1 LRLTNAPARSLVA
14 FAAVFPVSDVLRS
27 LDFCLGRLGFREHF
41 RLGDPLSY
49 GIDAVRRAGGRLAG
63 PT

>member
-1 LRLTNAPARSLVA
+1 VA

-41 RLGDPLSY
+41 RLGDPFSY
-49 GIDAVRRAGGRLAG
+49 AIDAVRRAGGRLSR